1 MNSDVFGHWLFILVD
16 QYLTW
21 KTKRRFEPASVDSFL
36 KIVFPA
42 HAWVEPTFGLDQLS
56 SVLPEFG
63 RFGLTS
69 CQIEFTDLLWMQLS
83 V

>member
-1 MNSDVFGHWLFILVD
+1 MNPFAFGHWVFIPVD

-21 KTKRRFEPASVDSFL
+21 KTNRRFGSASVDPFP

-42 HAWVEPTFGLDQLS
+42 HACVESTFGLDQLS
-56 SVLPEFG
+56 SVLPKFG

-69 CQIEFTDLLWMQLS
+69 CQIEFTDLPWMQLS